1 MTMLGRKVGI
11 AIEGEVIRTCTRLG
25 GKVVTM
31 PACIVRNARLGSAR
45 HYVGADALMRHA
57 EDPESWEIHWP
68 LLGTEHHDRDG
79 VYQLLREV
87 VIRSLGR
94 GRVFR
99 PEVICAVAADVSGSA
114 RRQLL
119 QVFSSFGTRTAY
131 LVDLPVAHM
140 LALQKSHA
148 HLSRYVLL
156 DCQRTRM
163 DCSLIADGFV
173 IAHASSL
180 GDESVTAGGAETGA
194 KISDRLHALIS
205 DVQNVSPHE
214 LWDEA
219 YAHGVVLTGTAAE
232 EKALQEKVSALP
244 GIALHLTADPEFHAV
259 RGVTQAIDD
268 WNAIKRAY
276 VYIK

>member
-1 MTMLGRKVGI
+1 MLGRKVGI
-11 AIEGEVIRTCTRLG
+11 AIEGETIRTCTRLG
-25 GKVVTM
+25 GRVVSI
-31 PACIVRNARLGSAR
+31 PACIARSARLGSAR
-45 HYVGADALMRHA
+45 HYVGEDALARHA
-57 EDPESWEIHWP
+57 QDPETWEIHWP
-68 LLGTEHHDRDG
+68 LLGTEHHDKDG

-87 VIRSLGR
+87 VIRMLGR

-99 PEVICAVAADVSGSA
+99 PEVICAVDPELSGTA

-148 HLSRYVLL
+148 HLGRYVLL
-156 DCQRTRM
+156 DCSKHRIG
-163 DCSLIADGFV
+163 CSVIADGYV
-173 IAHASSL
+173 
-180 GDESVTAGGAETGA
+180 
-194 KISDRLHALIS
+194 IS
-205 DVQNVSPHE
+205 DVSLRERMDSPAATE
-214 LWDEA
+214 REPLPEDTLISLFEEAQARAPRDVWDAA
-219 YAHGVVLTGTAAE
+219 YTHGVVLTG
-232 EKALQEKVSALP
+232 ALASNPSVQQRASALM
-244 GIALHLTADPEFHAV
+244 GTALHVTADPEFHAV